1 MTPYDDHD
9 LPTTGKSLIH
19 LWLNFILL
27 SFRSLLLLAHEY
39 LRHLPTKSSCG
50 GGVQTELD
58 GGWRLGDAQS
68 AQLEL
73 DLGVSCCP
81 APEETNLIQ
90 IWNRHKK
97 SVFGLLGSLQGIHL
111 IVKNTN
117 DEIKV
122 QQTTATAEK
131 AVILCPMKRSCP
143 WNQKMNFA
151 QFPLKRSFFRIFCP
165 L

>member
-1 MTPYDDHD
+1 M
-9 LPTTGKSLIH
+9 
-19 LWLNFILL
+19 
-27 SFRSLLLLAHEY
+27 LAHEY

-50 GGVQTELD
+50 GGVQTEMD

-122 QQTTATAEK
+122 QQTTAIAEK
-131 AVILCPMKRSCP
+131 AV
-143 WNQKMNFA
+143 
-151 QFPLKRSFFRIFCP
+151 
-165 L
+165 